1 VVCESHAG
9 HEDLKTGQRLG
20 TLELFKPPT
29 TQDAPMTACHTAQHT
44 ASSSA
49 LERLLDL
56 ITDREKALRPVD
68 DYRAFEDGLHALMA
82 EVERDLLAAELARL
96 DLDAPE
102 LLIDGVLHKQVSRD
116 FGAYMTCAGQVR
128 VERSLYRA
136 SRDERAVSPMKYRA
150 GIVEGWWTPSA
161 ALLAMWA
168 VAHLT
173 PKEAAEFFGRLGGMQ
188 PSRSSLD
195 TLPREL
201 NPRWEDQRTRFEES
215 IRVGETVPAG
225 AVSVAASLDGVLVP
239 MKDGKRQQKKARAR
253 KDGKKG
259 GGPAGYK
266 EAACATLAFYDADG
280 ERIGATRYLGRMPES
295 KKATLKAMLEDELV
309 AVLDQRPDLTCVGLA
324 DGAKDNWSFLVKL
337 LPPGS
342 VEALDFY
349 HASEHLKEALDHAH
363 GKGSARSS
371 SEYERL
377 KVLLRDEH
385 GGVNKVINALAYQHR
400 KHPRRK
406 KLACELKYFRT
417 NRHRMDYAGLKARGL
432 PIGSGVVEAA
442 NKTLVTVRMKRSG
455 ARWRTAGGQGVLTF
469 RALAKTQ
476 RFDRAWDLLIDT
488 YKFPVALPDNV
499 LSFKPRSQSS
509 LPQEPSV

>member
-1 VVCESHAG
+1 M
-9 HEDLKTGQRLG
+9 
-20 TLELFKPPT
+20 PT
-29 TQDAPMTACHTAQHT
+29 CHTAHDLT
-44 ASSSA
+44 TSSA
-49 LERLLDL
+49 LDRLLAWVA
-56 ITDREKALRPVD
+56 DRKQALGPVD

-82 EVERDLLAAELARL
+82 EVERDLLAAELTRL
-96 DLDAPE
+96 DLNVPE

-116 FGAYMTCAGQVR
+116 FAPYMTRAGTIR

-136 SRDERAVSPMKYRA
+136 HRDERAVCPMEYRA

-173 PKEAAEFFGRLGGMQ
+173 PKEAAEFFERLGGMR

-201 NPRWEDQRTRFEES
+201 NPRWEDQRTRFEEC
-215 IRVGETVPAG
+215 IRVGETVPEA
-225 AVSVAASLDGVLVP
+225 AVSVAVSLDGVMVP
-239 MKDGKRQQKKARAR
+239 MKDGKRQQKKVKAK

-266 EAACATLAFYDADG
+266 EAACATLAFYNADG
-280 ERIGATRYLGRMPES
+280 ERIGVTRYLGRMPES
-295 KKATLKAMLEDELV
+295 KKATLKASLEDELV
-309 AVLDQRPDLTCVGLA
+309 AVLDQGPDLTCVGLA
-324 DGAKDNWSFLVKL
+324 DGAKDNWAFLVSL
-337 LPPGS
+337 LPSGS
-342 VEALDFY
+342 PEALDFY
-349 HASEHLKEALDHAH
+349 HASEHLKQALDHAH
-363 GKGSARSS
+363 GKGSTKSAA
-371 SEYERL
+371 EYERL
-377 KVLLRDEH
+377 RVVLRDEP

-406 KLACELKYFRT
+406 KLSSELKYFRT

-488 YKFPVALPDNV
+488 YKVPVALPDNV
-499 LSFKPRSQSS
+499 LPFKPRN
-509 LPQEPSV
+509 